1 MNALVRQRCLHHAG
15 REAVARCPGCRRF
28 FCRECI
34 AEHEGRILCAS
45 CLAGLA
51 APAGPRRRG
60 FPLVAAALQCLLAV
74 AVAWFFFF
82 LIGRGLLAIPTS
94 FHEGTLWRKALLEA
108 EAP

>member
-1 MNALVRQRCLHHAG
+1 MSALVRQRCLHHAG
-15 REAVARCPGCRRF
+15 REAVARCPGCQRF

-45 CLAGLA
+45 CLAKLA
-51 APAGPRRRG
+51 APAAPHRRG
-60 FPLVAAALQCLLAV
+60 FPILSSGLQCLLAV

-94 FHEGTLWRKALLEA
+94 FHEGTLWRNAVLQMET
-108 EAP
+108 P